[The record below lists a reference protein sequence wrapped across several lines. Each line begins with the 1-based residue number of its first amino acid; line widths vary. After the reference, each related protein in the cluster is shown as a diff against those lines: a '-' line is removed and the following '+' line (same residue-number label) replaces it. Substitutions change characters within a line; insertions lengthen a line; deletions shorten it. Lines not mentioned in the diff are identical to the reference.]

1 MLGVAAVAE
10 ILAYYVPGVDNLLD
24 ALATPTAFVAGTVVS
39 AAVITDLPPM
49 VKWTA
54 AVIAGGG
61 NQAREHAEDFER
73 WEIINYEG
81 SLVDWS
87 PNPDAVPAVAEAA

>member
-1 MLGVAAVAE
+1 MELEYTLIDCSTSLIYGSYE
-10 ILAYYVPGVDNLLD
+10 
-24 ALATPTAFVAGTVVS
+24 TF
-39 AAVITDLPPM
+39 
-49 VKWTA
+49 
-54 AVIAGGG
+54 